1 MTQRQHREIRLRQFI
16 LENYL
21 FTHDPAA
28 LDNEDSFLQTGIL
41 DSMGIL
47 EVIYFLEQEFGI
59 KVEDDEM
66 VPENLDSINNL
77 LAYTERKSET
87 IGVEV

>member
-1 MTQRQHREIRLRQFI
+1 MSDADVQHEQDLRTFI

-21 FTHDPAA
+21 FTDDQSQ
-28 LDNEDSFLQTGIL
+28 LNNDDSFLKTGIL

-47 EVIYFLEQEFGI
+47 ELVSYLDEELSV
-59 KVEDDEM
+59 KVEPDEM

-77 LAYTERKSET
+77 LAYIKRKAA
-87 IGVEV
+87 